1 MNTEERVH
9 RSNTPITQRSMDMDW
24 ETQMWD
30 LKDGRLECKA
40 NGKVLQAAEYGQGG
54 TRLELQRKNDKES
67 QKFIFE
73 VIE

>member
-1 MNTEERVH
+1 
-9 RSNTPITQRSMDMDW
+9 
-24 ETQMWD
+24 MWD

-54 TRLELQRKNDKES
+54 TRLELQLKNDKES